1 MTMVR
6 GAFSYLI
13 APGYRKVVFNTYKER
28 PIEGKSLVNM
38 NTSKRA
44 YEEDFPIAGF
54 GTLSTKPEGG
64 SVNYQDALQGTPKRY
79 TWNTYGQGFRIT
91 QEMMEDDLYGVMGA
105 RMSAALGRSARNNL
119 DVVLHAPFNNAF
131 NTAYNGFVAGESLC
145 STTHALIRGG
155 TFSNRIDS
163 DFDLIALQAALEHFH
178 TLVDESSLP
187 VLFIPKTIIHGVND
201 LWMVDQVL
209 RTPNLPGTNMNDVN
223 TVNKLGLSAHLSHFL
238 TDADAWFVQADQHD
252 VNYFDRRAVTFTNS
266 DDFHTGDALF
276 KLTRRNGSGFGDWR
290 GIWGSQGI

>member
-6 GAFSYLI
+6 GGFSYLI

-54 GTLSTKPEGG
+54 GTLGVKPEGV
-64 SVNYQDALQGTPKRY
+64 SIQYQDALQGSPKRY

-131 NTAYNGFVAGESLC
+131 NTAYSGFVAGESLC

-163 DFDLIALQAALEHFH
+163 DFDLLALQAALEHFH
-178 TLVDESSLP
+178 ALVDESGLP
-187 VLFIPKTIIHGVND
+187 VLFVPKVVIHGVND

-223 TVNKLGLSAHLSHFL
+223 TVNRLGLSAHLSHFL

-276 KLTRRNGSGFGDWR
+276 KLTRRNGSGYGDWR